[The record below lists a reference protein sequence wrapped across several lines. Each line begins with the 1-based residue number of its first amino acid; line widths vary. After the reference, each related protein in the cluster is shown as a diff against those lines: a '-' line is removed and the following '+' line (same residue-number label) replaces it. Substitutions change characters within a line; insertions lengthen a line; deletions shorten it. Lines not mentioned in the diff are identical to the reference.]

1 MQHEQDVCQSKYDL
15 EPSDKL
21 WLLHM
26 TLLLLNGS
34 KWFDFVLV
42 PLLESL
48 QSVEFSIKEHV
59 QIEAHEDDKDDIYHH
74 FGLVLFAVVIK
85 FESID
90 FDVSAYSA
98 HLRLF
103 EKDFY
108 V

>member
-26 TLLLLNGS
+26 TLLLLDRS

-59 QIEAHEDDKDDIYHH
+59 KIKAHEDDKDDIDHH
-74 FGLVLFAVVIK
+74 FRLVLFAVIIK

-90 FDVSAYSA
+90 FDVSTYCA